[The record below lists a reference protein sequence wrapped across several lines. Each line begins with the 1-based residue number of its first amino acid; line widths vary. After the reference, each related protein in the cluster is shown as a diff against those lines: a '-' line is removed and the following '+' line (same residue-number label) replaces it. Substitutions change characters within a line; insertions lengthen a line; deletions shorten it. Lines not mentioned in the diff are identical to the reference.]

1 LIRSN
6 SGWTEKALHSF
17 EENDKDEYSPAGGVT
32 LDTPG
37 NVYGATE
44 SGSAD
49 SSGCGGFGCG
59 NVFVLT
65 HNDGRWMEE
74 VLYSFTDTLDR
85 FLSLAADLSDRERAR
100 A

>member
-6 SGWTEKALHSF
+6 SGWTEKVLNSF
-17 EENDKDEYSPAGGVT
+17 EENGKDEYSPAGAVT

-44 SGSAD
+44 SGGAD

-59 NVFVLT
+59 TVFVLT